1 LSDIQVVC
9 MGVIT
14 VDTIALVD
22 QYPQE
27 DERVVAQQIS
37 RAGGGPAAV
46 AAVALSRLGIR
57 SAIVG
62 TIGDDADG
70 KEVLRIFEKEGVD
83 TSGVSIGNT
92 ATAGSGNTATAGS
105 VIVASKKNSARAIST
120 RQPVTQS
127 PLNESAKKM
136 ISAAE
141 WLHVDHVGVTRFNA
155 AGITRGTGPQIS
167 FDAGYGVENFD
178 PSLVD
183 LFVPTDRQMS
193 LRYPGVSLS
202 VALEND
208 STKSGNTVVA
218 TQGSAGSSGYSPETG
233 LVSASGFK
241 VEVTSTL
248 GAGDVFHGAL
258 IAQIIQ
264 GFELSQALRRANAVA
279 ALSCRGLDGQ
289 SMIPT
294 TAELNAFLEANK

>member
-1 LSDIQVVC
+1 

-22 QYPQE
+22 QYPRE

-70 KEVLRIFEKEGVD
+70 KEVLRIFEKEKVD
-83 TSGVSIGNT
+83 TSGISI
-92 ATAGSGNTATAGS
+92 GNTATAGS
-105 VIVASKKNSARAIST
+105 VIVASKKNNARAIST

-136 ISAAE
+136 ILASE
-141 WLHVDHVGVTRFNA
+141 WLHVDHVGVIRLNE
-155 AGITRGTGPQIS
+155 AGITRGKGSQIS
-167 FDAGYGVENFD
+167 FDAGYGVEKFD

-183 LFVPTDRQMS
+183 LFVPTDRQMA
-193 LRYPGVSLS
+193 LRYPGVALS

-208 STKSGNTVVA
+208 STKAGNTVVA

-241 VEVTSTL
+241 VEVISTL

-258 IAQIIQ
+258 IAQVIQ
-264 GFELSQALRRANAVA
+264 GFELSVALHRANAIA

-294 TAELNAFLEANK
+294 TAELNSFLEANK

>member
-92 ATAGSGNTATAGS
+92 ATAGS

-136 ISAAE
+136 ISAAD

>member
-1 LSDIQVVC
+1 

-27 DERVVAQQIS
+27 DERGVAKEIIRS
-37 RAGGGPAAV
+37 GGGPAAV

-83 TSGVSIGNT
+83 TSGISI
-92 ATAGSGNTATAGS
+92 GNTATAGS
-105 VIVASKKNSARAIST
+105 VIVASKKNSSRAIST

>member
-1 LSDIQVVC
+1 

-57 SAIVG
+57 SAIIG
-62 TIGDDADG
+62 TIGDDSDG

-83 TSGVSIGNT
+83 TSGVSIG
-92 ATAGSGNTATAGS
+92 STATAGS

-127 PLNESAKKM
+127 PLNESAKKL

-141 WLHVDHVGVTRFNA
+141 WLHVDHVGVTRLNE
-155 AGITRGTGPQIS
+155 AGITRGKGPQVS
-167 FDAGYGVENFD
+167 FDAGYGVEDFD

-183 LFVPTDRQMS
+183 LFVPTDRQMA
-193 LRYPGVSLS
+193 LRYPGVELS

-241 VEVTSTL
+241 VDVTSTL